1 MPLLVLTMSSTASS
15 NDVKHATATGE
26 AQSLEP
32 VNEYEDAEKNFQ
44 PKSIKFWSI
53 MIGMYLSFFLVGL
66 VSNVSCYPPF
76 QLTRDLLDRI
86 E

>member
-1 MPLLVLTMSSTASS
+1 MSSTASS
-15 NDVKHATATGE
+15 NDIKQANATGE

-66 VSNVSCYPPF
+66 VSNS
-76 QLTRDLLDRI
+76 
-86 E
+86 